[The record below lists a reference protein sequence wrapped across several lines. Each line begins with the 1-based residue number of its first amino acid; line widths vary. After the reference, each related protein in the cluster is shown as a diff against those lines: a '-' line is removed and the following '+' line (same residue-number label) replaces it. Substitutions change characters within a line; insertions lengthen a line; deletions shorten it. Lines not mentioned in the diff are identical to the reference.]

1 MKTKVILL
9 VGVLFLSIFT
19 LKAQVNVNIVGNE
32 SKVKKQ
38 IIDKAFLECQY
49 NYSFLSDIS
58 KQNKRTEDRM
68 ILQIGKNQSKYFS
81 YTNLLVDSIMKST
94 LSIEEKLLKIKKFKR
109 TVTSKI
115 YKNLKKNKLSFLDKI
130 FMTDYKCTE
139 DIPDFKWKI
148 LDEYSKILGYE
159 CQKATC
165 KFRGREYTAWFTK
178 NLPIN
183 NGPWKFHGLPGLIMK
198 VVDSENHFQFT
209 IVGIRKLNNT
219 PITFPKKQYL
229 NTSMKKFQTV
239 KTKFNQNPIA
249 FIKGVVGSNV
259 QIKVTNKD
267 GSKLKKINGKDI
279 EKVKFDNK
287 NQYIEREL

>member
-1 MKTKVILL
+1 MKTKVFLL
-9 VGVLFLSIFT
+9 VSLFYLSISA
-19 LKAQVNVNIVGNE
+19 LNAQVSVNIVGGG
-32 SKVKKQ
+32 SKVDKE

-58 KQNKRTEDRM
+58 KPKERTEDRM
-68 ILQIGKNQSKYFS
+68 ILQIGKNRSKYFS
-81 YTNLLVDSIMKST
+81 YTNLLIDSIMRSNIST
-94 LSIEEKLLKIKKFKR
+94 EEKLLKIKKFKT
-109 TVTSKI
+109 TVTSTI
-115 YKNLKKNKLSFLDKI
+115 YKNFKKNKVSFVDKI

-139 DIPDFKWKI
+139 EIPDFKWNIKG
-148 LDEYSKILGYE
+148 EYSKILGYE

-209 IVGIRKLNNT
+209 IVGIRKLKDT
-219 PITFPKKQYL
+219 PISFPKKQYL
-229 NTSMKKFQTV
+229 NTSIKKFQKV
-239 KTKFNQNPIA
+239 KTKFNENPIA
-249 FIKGVVGSNV
+249 FIKGVVGSSAK
-259 QIKVTNKD
+259 IKITGKD
-267 GSKLKKINGKDI
+267 GSSLKKINGKNV
-279 EKVKFDNK
+279 EKIKFENK

>member
-267 GSKLKKINGKDI
+267 GSNLKKINGKDI